1 MKFKR
6 DHSQVRQA
14 TCKLIEMMD
23 DGILDPKVVAEAAL
37 SWMSDDDVERFA
49 NAYEFFYDDEEDEDE
64 E

>member
-14 TCKLIEMMD
+14 TCQLLEMMD
-23 DGILDPKVVAEAAL
+23 MGILDPKVVAEAAL
-37 SWMSDDDVERFA
+37 SWMSDDDVEKFA